1 MKKFILILIFA
12 FIAVVCSAQYR
23 DEYKSIAS
31 EPATQE
37 QVVAMSNIGSFTPID
52 LQAIS
57 KAQKDIRVGKTLV
70 GVGAGIALA
79 DVIFAAFVP
88 SSNGKNDNNES
99 IGNAEDSTK
108 STIVA
113 AIGAASATTI
123 IIGVVKWCRGEKVVK
138 RLSATSG
145 GLAFNF

>member
-1 MKKFILILIFA
+1 MKKFILILIFT

-31 EPATQE
+31 EPTTKE
-37 QVVAMSNIGSFTPID
+37 QVVAMSKIGNYTPID

-57 KAQKDIRVGKTLV
+57 KAQKDILWGKTLV
-70 GVGAGIALA
+70 GIGAGIALV
-79 DVIFAAFVP
+79 DAFVVP
-88 SSNGKNDNNES
+88 LWCEYLHGSLPMYCF
-99 IGNAEDSTK
+99 
-108 STIVA
+108 
-113 AIGAASATTI
+113 GAASATTI
-123 IIGVVKWCRGEKVVK
+123 IIGVVKWCRGEKAVK

>member
-52 LQAIS
+52 LQAIN

-70 GVGAGIALA
+70 GVGAGIAVA
-79 DVIFAAFVP
+79 DVALVACDLLPLSYKDEF
-88 SSNGKNDNNES
+88 N
-99 IGNAEDSTK
+99 TLK
-108 STIVA
+108 SENVLVVA

-123 IIGVVKWCRGEKVVK
+123 IIGVVKWCRGEKAVK

>member
-70 GVGAGIALA
+70 GVGAGIALV
-79 DVIFAAFVP
+79 DVALATCGCFPNIKKGFDAENPENIVP
-88 SSNGKNDNNES
+88 Y
-99 IGNAEDSTK
+99 
-108 STIVA
+108 

-123 IIGVVKWCRGEKVVK
+123 IIGVVKWCRGEKAVK

>member
-31 EPATQE
+31 EPTTKE

-70 GVGAGIALA
+70 GVGAGIAA
-79 DVIFAAFVP
+79 AEVIVYF
-88 SSNGKNDNNES
+88 SGE
-99 IGNAEDSTK
+99 
-108 STIVA
+108 TIIRQEGSPTPITY

-123 IIGVVKWCRGEKVVK
+123 IIGVLKWCRGEKAVK
-138 RLSATSG
+138 RLSVSSYP
-145 GLAFNF
+145 LYFHI

>member
-52 LQAIS
+52 LDASI

-79 DVIFAAFVP
+79 DVALVACDLLP
-88 SSNGKNDNNES
+88 LNYRDESNPDNPIS
-99 IGNAEDSTK
+99 K
-108 STIVA
+108 SENVLVVA

-123 IIGVVKWCRGEKVVK
+123 IIGVVKWCRGEKAVK

>member
-37 QVVAMSNIGSFTPID
+37 QVVAMSNFGGFTPID
-52 LQAIS
+52 LDASI

-70 GVGAGIALA
+70 GVGAGIAIV
-79 DVIFAAFVP
+79 DVALVACGCFPNIK
-88 SSNGKNDNNES
+88 NGFTEYPENF
-99 IGNAEDSTK
+99 IPY
-108 STIVA
+108 

-123 IIGVVKWCRGEKVVK
+123 IIGVVKWCRGEKAVK